1 MENAADYKTILEKG
15 GAETKAALLACARL
29 IRAPLSVAAV
39 ALSLKSDNKLLALAA
54 ERYLESEDSP
64 EAAKAILSLHPGE
77 AKILGSTTAFF
88 ANDRK
93 GNTNEHLSAL
103 FQSVAN
109 NDSIY
114 NGWIDD
120 NAEDLRKVEKRLQK
134 EVKQDN
140 DLFGAYAYDSNLVRI
155 YKDTATYTWEE
166 EPSRY
171 RERMITEFEL
181 DSLKSHLTANT
192 L

>member
-1 MENAADYKTILEKG
+1 
-15 GAETKAALLACARL
+15 
-29 IRAPLSVAAV
+29 
-39 ALSLKSDNKLLALAA
+39 
-54 ERYLESEDSP
+54 
-64 EAAKAILSLHPGE
+64 
-77 AKILGSTTAFF
+77 AFF

-140 DLFGAYAYDSNLVRI
+140 DLFGAYAYDSNFVRI
-155 YKDTATYTWEE
+155 YKDKATYTWEE

-171 RERMITEFEL
+171 RERMLTQFEL
-181 DSLKSHLTANT
+181 DSLKSYLTANKVDDLAPFLT
-192 L
+192 CGGEYCVAKELLMLGKNGGRRVYMNGGSPA